1 MAKINLP
8 KEMLKEE
15 AFKLLSAKDKEEYV
29 SNLLNRVL
37 QLNPNGVTISQIK
50 EAAGLNYST
59 IWHHL
64 EVLSRIAQCHKVSR
78 GNLDIYYPA
87 GNFNHL
93 NEHAKD
99 KVLYSISTLKNEN
112 EDFVCIHEKRE
123 NRAGNHVVCSGVCI
137 PVELIGNFIADLSRI
152 KSLNLNKKQAKK

>member
-8 KEMLKEE
+8 KEMLNQE
-15 AFKLLSAKDKEEYV
+15 AFKVLSAKDKEEYV
-29 SNLLNRVL
+29 NNFLNRIL
-37 QLNPNGVTISQIK
+37 QLNPSGITISQIK

-64 EVLSRIAQCHKVSR
+64 EVLSRVAQCHKISR

-87 GNFNHL
+87 GNFVHL

-99 KVLYSISTLKNEN
+99 KVIYSISTLKNEN

-123 NRAGNHVVCSGVCI
+123 NRSGNHVVCSGVCI
-137 PVELIGNFIADLSRI
+137 PVELIGNFIADLGRI
-152 KSLNLNKKQAKK
+152 KSSSPKKQAKK